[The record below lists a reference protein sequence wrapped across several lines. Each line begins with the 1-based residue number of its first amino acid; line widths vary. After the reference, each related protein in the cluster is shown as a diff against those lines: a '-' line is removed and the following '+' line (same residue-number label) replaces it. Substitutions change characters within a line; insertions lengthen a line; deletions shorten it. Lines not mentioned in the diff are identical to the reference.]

1 MNTVL
6 QMQNVSLTYHTLKN
20 ETQAVKDLSLEGYE
34 GELLGIVG
42 PSGCGKTTIL
52 SLLSGILSP
61 TRGEVLICNQ
71 KANCQSNLTGYM
83 LQRDELTEK
92 MELRTVT
99 GITQADFNAIYY
111 FLQGAIYCWCKA
123 KREEWFTVQDLLGGE
138 NFYWEGTPLIA
149 LYRKHKDTLGK
160 DWETAVQDAGKDAG
174 KNREDNRPE
183 EVLYADSRRDLQQI

>member
-1 MNTVL
+1 MFRGIFREIL
-6 QMQNVSLTYHTLKN
+6 YIYRITLK
-20 ETQAVKDLSLEGYE
+20 LS
-34 GELLGIVG
+34 IM
-42 PSGCGKTTIL
+42 
-52 SLLSGILSP
+52 
-61 TRGEVLICNQ
+61 
-71 KANCQSNLTGYM
+71 A
-83 LQRDELTEK
+83 LTEK

-160 DWETAVQDAGKDAG
+160 DWETAVQDARKDT
-174 KNREDNRPE
+174 ETCYP
-183 EVLYADSRRDLQQI
+183 RRQKGLRFQKGRRCQDVQVERRSLRVI

>member
-1 MNTVL
+1 MFRGIFREIL
-6 QMQNVSLTYHTLKN
+6 YIYRITLK
-20 ETQAVKDLSLEGYE
+20 LS
-34 GELLGIVG
+34 IM
-42 PSGCGKTTIL
+42 
-52 SLLSGILSP
+52 
-61 TRGEVLICNQ
+61 
-71 KANCQSNLTGYM
+71 A
-83 LQRDELTEK
+83 LTEK

-174 KNREDNRPE
+174 KILKRVIHDDRRVFDSKKEDVVRMYKWNAE
-183 EVLYADSRRDLQQI
+183 ASE